1 MNGTLKAEEIKRNR
15 QVKRK
20 FEFALKMVEKR
31 SIISDF
37 LRRGEFGFE
46 IYLTSTDLF
55 FVSTIESELMISF
68 KLLQILIRTL
78 FSFKYTPPFRIN

>member
-1 MNGTLKAEEIKRNR
+1 MILNGTLKAEEIKRNR

-68 KLLQILIRTL
+68 KLLQILI
-78 FSFKYTPPFRIN
+78 